1 MYARRV
7 RQHAEPGAVVADGQ
21 EAAMKIRTLGV
32 IAAGAAI
39 GYALNTESGRQKLAQ
54 LKDAG
59 GRFLGRPDVQAR
71 TADLADKAKQRT
83 GSLPQP
89 VQNIANQTI
98 DKAQQA
104 TSRAG
109 SNGSAPGPA

>member
-1 MYARRV
+1 
-7 RQHAEPGAVVADGQ
+7 
-21 EAAMKIRTLGV
+21 MKVKTVGIL
-32 IAAGAAI
+32 AAGAAI
-39 GYALNTESGRQKLAQ
+39 GYALNTEAGRQKLAQ

-59 GRFLGRPDVQAR
+59 ERFLGRPEVQAK

-83 GSLPQP
+83 GSLPHS

-104 TSRAG
+104 TSRVG
-109 SNGSAPGPA
+109 HNGDAPST

>member
-1 MYARRV
+1 
-7 RQHAEPGAVVADGQ
+7 
-21 EAAMKIRTLGV
+21 MKIRTVGIL
-32 IAAGAAI
+32 AAGAAI
-39 GYALNTESGRQKLAQ
+39 GYALNTEGGREKLAQ
-54 LKDAG
+54 LKEAG
-59 GRFLGRPDVQAR
+59 NRFLGRPEVQAK

-83 GSLPQP
+83 GNLPHA

-109 SNGSAPGPA
+109 QNGDAPETPGA

>member
-1 MYARRV
+1 
-7 RQHAEPGAVVADGQ
+7 
-21 EAAMKIRTLGV
+21 MKLRTVGI

-59 GRFLGRPDVQAR
+59 NRFLGRPDVQAR

-83 GSLPQP
+83 GSLPHS

-98 DKAQQA
+98 DMAHKAASRPADNGDGSTA
-104 TSRAG
+104 T
-109 SNGSAPGPA
+109 NTP